1 MKYIIVILV
10 TIALTAVGLLA
21 LGHQSFQFYAKEA
34 LSSQA
39 TAQEIDASAV
49 DEIADM
55 IQELEL
61 RIDQQDV
68 LPEQAN
74 RLREKL
80 RDRMQDNYQA
90 SISTQ
95 EYQEFME
102 TWKEPVQEESS
113 TETTEPVTSQN
124 IIIKVDS
131 EDQLF
136 ELSDTWM
143 KVHKGESEQ
152 FELNENG
159 MFVKDGDTS
168 FELSDQGMKI
178 TTPDG
183 ENIQIGS
190 EWMNMIFEEY

>member
-1 MKYIIVILV
+1 MKYLITILI

-39 TAQEIDASAV
+39 TAQEIDTSAV
-49 DEIADM
+49 NEIVEM
-55 IQELEL
+55 IQELES
-61 RIDQQDV
+61 RIEQEDV
-68 LPEQAN
+68 SSEQEK

-80 RDRMQDNYQA
+80 RNRIEESYQT

-95 EYQEFME
+95 QYQEFIE
-102 TWKEPVQEESS
+102 AWKESVQEENSA
-113 TETTEPVTSQN
+113 ETTEPVTSQN
-124 IIIKVDS
+124 IIMKVDS
-131 EDQLF
+131 DNQLF
-136 ELSDTWM
+136 ELSDSGI
-143 KVHKGESEQ
+143 KVNKWDSEQ
-152 FELNENG
+152 FEINENG

-183 ENIQIGS
+183 ENIQIGA
-190 EWMNMIFEEY
+190 EWMNMIFEE